1 MFTKQ
6 EWGGQKFFFPN
17 TLREW
22 NTLPDY
28 ILEEQFTEIVLT
40 LSSNDRQFYVASYA
54 CIICECF

>member
-6 EWGGQKFFFPN
+6 EWDGQKFLFPN

-28 ILEEQFTEIVLT
+28 ILEEQFTEIVPCHQT
-40 LSSNDRQFYVASYA
+40 IDNFM
-54 CIICECF
+54 